1 MSDIRKLGNMIRTI
15 VREELEYTKK
25 QIITEILSNAGGH
38 NGQTN
43 SIRESSTPTIFN
55 KYSNMA
61 QQIEKPVEE
70 KSEGVTTNF
79 FEMLA
84 RQKANDPDF
93 IAQKMAS

>member
-1 MSDIRKLGNMIRTI
+1 MSDIQKLGNLIRTI

-25 QIITEILSNAGGH
+25 QIITEIVSNAGG
-38 NGQTN
+38 QTN
-43 SIRESSTPTIFN
+43 QIRESSSPSIFN
-55 KYSNMA
+55 RLSNNVA
-61 QQIEKPVEE
+61 KPVEG

-84 RQKANDPDF
+84 QQKANDPDF